1 MSAPAPVKDLNMTET
16 EILHARLMTRLRE
29 AVNAV
34 VDIDAGSDQAIEVA
48 STALT
53 DTLGIVLSKIPAAG
67 TADGAEIIGMAMAAR
82 LGRRMSAEIVMRG
95 EMMDLSPARGM
106 HEEAIHG

>member
-1 MSAPAPVKDLNMTET
+1 MTET

-29 AVNAV
+29 AVGAV
-34 VDIDAGSDQAIEVA
+34 VDIDAAGDQAIEVA

-53 DTLGIVLSKIPAAG
+53 DTLGMVLAKIPAAA

-95 EMMDLSPARGM
+95 EMMDLSAAHTCAAAELAVQGEVGR
-106 HEEAIHG
+106 A